1 MVTALRWP
9 GGPEPLNLLTGTW
22 PAECRMVASDTVV
35 GLVGA
40 GILLVALVGV
50 FVYESRQGGLE
61 TPELTDAEYSSVRKG
76 SFTSSEGTSP
86 PGPGGMAPCPAGSPT
101 QVCSPPS
108 TAFSIELTNLPDPGS
123 LKYVVFLTGGDGPYN
138 AGPLG
143 KSGEKWTL
151 GKTDQVDNTDKTTV
165 VISLE
170 KSATATSPGFP
181 IMTFPTAAT
190 MTGTSVVKILGET
203 GNHTI
208 SLTPSGNMLN
218 VSAMIDDVPDK
229 SGYEY
234 HGWLKTETANGV
246 NFTHVGKFGHP
257 AGEDEHA
264 MGKEDLVLAMNVN
277 GTSADYNE
285 FWVTIEPTGTVV
297 DMNTAKPGGPA
308 VITAAYN
315 KYEPSATA
323 EA

>member
-1 MVTALRWP
+1 
-9 GGPEPLNLLTGTW
+9 
-22 PAECRMVASDTVV
+22 MVASDTVV

-61 TPELTDAEYSSVRKG
+61 TPELMDAEYASARTGSVSS
-76 SFTSSEGTSP
+76 TAGTGTP
-86 PGPGGMAPCPAGSPT
+86 APVTGACQAPACT
-101 QVCSPPS
+101 LPS
-108 TAFSIELTNLPDPGS
+108 TNVQLEFTNLPDPGG
-123 LKYVVFLTGGDGPYN
+123 LKYVVFLTGGSSAYN

-151 GKTDQVDNTDKTTV
+151 GKTDQTNNADKNTV
-165 VISLE
+165 VVSLE
-170 KSATATSPGFP
+170 KSASATSPGFALFS
-181 IMTFPTAAT
+181 FPTSGVA
-190 MTGTSVVKILGET
+190 GTSTFKFLGET

-257 AGEDEHA
+257 AGADEHA

-277 GTSADYNE
+277 GTSADYTE
-285 FWVTIEPTGTVV
+285 FWVTIEATGAMPG
-297 DMNTAKPGGPA
+297 DAPGGPA

-315 KYEPSATA
+315 KYEASAA
-323 EA
+323 EP